1 MTAQPIRIAMWSGP
15 RNLSTAMMRSF
26 GNRADCAVI
35 DEPYYAAYLQQTG
48 LDHPMREEVLA
59 AQETDWRDV
68 EARILGPI
76 PGGAPIFYQKHM
88 SHHMLPGFGRD
99 WFAKARHAIL
109 IRAPE
114 RVLASYAAKREAVTA
129 QDIGMADLEE
139 IRQQAADATGQEPP
153 VIEAEDIRRDPEGL
167 LSALCQ
173 ALDVPFD
180 PAMLS
185 WPPGSR
191 DSDGVWAAHWY
202 ATVDAS
208 TGFSPPD
215 DGLPNLPADLQAI
228 ADETRPIFDALAAR
242 KLRA

>member
-1 MTAQPIRIAMWSGP
+1 MIDEPIRIAMWSGP

-48 LDHPMREEVLA
+48 LDHPMREAVLA
-59 AQETDWRDV
+59 AQEADWREV
-68 EARILGPI
+68 EARILGPV
-76 PGGAPIFYQKHM
+76 PEGAPIFYQKHM

-114 RVLASYAAKREAVTA
+114 RVLASYAVKREAVTA
-129 QDIGMADLEE
+129 EDIGMSDLEE
-139 IRQQAADATGQEPP
+139 IRQQATGATGKEPP
-153 VIEAEDIRRDPEGL
+153 IIEAEDVRRNPQDL
-167 LSALCQ
+167 LRALCQ
-173 ALDVPFD
+173 ALDIPFD
-180 PAMLS
+180 PAMLA
-185 WPPGSR
+185 WPPGRR

-208 TGFSPPD
+208 TGFSPPE
-215 DGLPNLPADLQAI
+215 DGLPDLPDDLQAI
-228 ADETRPIFDALAAR
+228 ADETRPIFDALASR

>member
-1 MTAQPIRIAMWSGP
+1 PIRIAMWSGP

-35 DEPYYAAYLQQTG
+35 DEPYYAAYLKQTG
-48 LDHPMREEVLA
+48 FDHPMREAVLA
-59 AQETDWRDV
+59 AQETDWREV
-68 EARILGPI
+68 EARILGPV
-76 PGGAPIFYQKHM
+76 PEGAPIFYQKHM

-99 WFAKARHAIL
+99 WFAKTRHAIL

-129 QDIGMADLEE
+129 EDIGMADLEE
-139 IRQQAADATGQEPP
+139 IRQQATGATGKEPP
-153 VIEAEDIRRDPEGL
+153 IIEAEDIRRNPEGL
-167 LSALCQ
+167 LGALCQ
-173 ALDVPFD
+173 ALDIPFD
-180 PAMLS
+180 PAMLA
-185 WPPGSR
+185 WPPGRR

-208 TGFSPPD
+208 TGFSPPE
-215 DGLPNLPADLQAI
+215 DGLPDLPDDLQAI
-228 ADETRPIFDALAAR
+228 ADETRPIFKALASR